1 MPDNY
6 TFSVNKHAALKYGV
20 VLLGGVLVGGVLGVS
35 LANGSKASGGVAAS
49 LRPRRV
55 AMAALAG
62 DGTAM
67 ALLPTSGVAPASGT
81 SASYSVPFTI
91 ALVDD
96 ASGADIGG
104 ATVTVGVYNSAGTLL
119 GKTTVTTSSSGAVSG
134 SISITL
140 TAGDNYSLEA
150 SFAGATISGV
160 EYLASTASQSFST
173 AAGVATTLDLT
184 YTGG

>member
-6 TFSVNKHAALKYGV
+6 TFSVNKHAALKYGF
-20 VLLGGVLVGGVLGVS
+20 VLLTGAVIGGVIGVS

-67 ALLPTSGVAPASGT
+67 ALLPTSGVAPASGS

-104 ATVTVGVYNSAGTLL
+104 ATVTVGVYSNGTLV
-119 GKTTVTTSSSGAVSG
+119 GSTTVTTSSSGAVSG

-140 TAGDNYSLEA
+140 TAGDTYSLEA

>member
-20 VLLGGVLVGGVLGVS
+20 VLLGGVLVGGVIGVS
-35 LANGSKASGGVAAS
+35 LANGSRASGGVAAS

-67 ALLPTSGVAPASGT
+67 ALLPTSGVAPASGST
-81 SASYSVPFTI
+81 ASYSVPFTI

-96 ASGADIGG
+96 VTGADIGG
-104 ATVTVGVYNSAGTLL
+104 ATVTVGVYSGSTLV
-119 GKTTVTTSSSGAVSG
+119 GSTTVTTSSSGAVSG

-173 AAGVATTLDLT
+173 AAGIATTLDLT

>member
-6 TFSVNKHAALKYGV
+6 TLSVNKHQALKYGV
-20 VLLGGVLVGGVLGVS
+20 VLLGGAIIGGVVGVS
-35 LANGSKASGGVAAS
+35 LAGGKSSAGAAVAG
-49 LRPRRV
+49 RRRGV
-55 AMAALAG
+55 AMAMIAG
-62 DGTAM
+62 NGTAM
-67 ALLPTSGVAPASGT
+67 ALLPTSGTAPASGST
-81 SASYSVPFTI
+81 ASYSVPFTI

-104 ATVTVGVYNSAGTLL
+104 ATVTVGVYSGSTLV
-119 GKTTVTTSSSGAVSG
+119 GSTTVTTSSSGPVSG

-140 TAGDNYSLEA
+140 TAGDTYSLEA

-160 EYLASTASQSFST
+160 EYLPSTATQSFST